1 MHGLPGTG
9 VQLAQEP
16 APARR
21 GRLPRVGAGSS
32 EFGRTDFQGRL
43 NSYRLQTAS
52 SFSAELRLYSGATID
67 VPALF
72 ISGKSD

>member
-1 MHGLPGTG
+1 
-9 VQLAQEP
+9 
-16 APARR
+16 
-21 GRLPRVGAGSS
+21 
-32 EFGRTDFQGRL
+32 
-43 NSYRLQTAS
+43 LQTAS